1 MASQRKS
8 NETINPKSPALEKT
22 VDAIRGL
29 EGKIQQIE
37 EMTDGFYVCHGF
49 EMRER
54 IKDVKAGGL
63 VETPYVKEKSTE
75 LMACLRSGRPAF
87 FHGELGG
94 GKTELAL
101 QTGREF
107 LIGRQV
113 MRDMNAHAGEFIK
126 TDESGKRSV
135 DARAFRAEYERLTGY
150 YKSELN
156 SGNPDAVNQFEP
168 LIVSGS
174 KDTTTQDLYTETSLK
189 VKNRFNGETIQQ
201 HNDAITAEQNEWK
214 KANDQRLAA
223 MSVSDREAEI
233 QTNLEQ
239 ISTLYIQKHSAFG
252 TEVEKIE
259 KEIACAIREGKPVV
273 IDEINAIPVPVLV
286 SLNHILTRR
295 AGDTVNL
302 LGSDEQMEVV
312 DGFSIIMTG
321 NLSRPGAN
329 YIGVNDLNPAFL
341 SRLKIMHYDYLP
353 QSTEGNIDQQ
363 SDPEKMNC
371 FMFC

>member
-1 MASQRKS
+1 
-8 NETINPKSPALEKT
+8 
-22 VDAIRGL
+22 
-29 EGKIQQIE
+29 
-37 EMTDGFYVCHGF
+37 
-49 EMRER
+49 
-54 IKDVKAGGL
+54 
-63 VETPYVKEKSTE
+63 
-75 LMACLRSGRPAF
+75 
-87 FHGELGG
+87 
-94 GKTELAL
+94 
-101 QTGREF
+101 
-107 LIGRQV
+107 

-273 IDEINAIPVPVLV
+273 IDEINAIPVPVFV